1 MTARPVLADF
11 ELFERECRR
20 PAGCGR
26 RIMWAK
32 TNASGRTEWMPL
44 DAEPS
49 ERGNVL
55 AYPAPDDPRLLV
67 CDVLP
72 TRGRDA
78 RRAAGMRA
86 DGWLLFE
93 HHAVSCPRAE
103 QWQRGPKATRPQP
116 TGIRRRPD
124 PTPPPPPEGLFPG

>member
-1 MTARPVLADF
+1 MTARPIRADF
-11 ELFERECRR
+11 ELFERTCSR
-20 PAGCGR
+20 PAGCGG

-49 ERGNVL
+49 PRGNVL
-55 AYPAPDDPRLLV
+55 AYPAPDDPRMLV

-78 RRAAGMRA
+78 RRAEGMRA
-86 DGWLLFE
+86 DGWLLFV
-93 HHAVSCPRAE
+93 HHRTSCPRADA
-103 QWQRGPKATRPQP
+103 WARGPKSLRPRP
-116 TGIRRRPD
+116 TGVRVKPED
-124 PTPPPPPEGLFPG
+124 APPPPPEGLFPT